1 MRSDCCNLLAKA
13 LAGLLGIGGIVLAI
27 GCSPQPAAAP
37 YAARPVRTM
46 VVDVGG
52 QPLLRTFPGK
62 VEASQRVEL
71 AFQVPGLIVDLK
83 VKEGDRIAAG
93 EVIAQ
98 LRPNDFQARLQALEG
113 QLDQARA
120 ALRALRAGERAE
132 ERLRREAQ
140 VRAARARM
148 QNARTEH
155 ERNTRLLDRN
165 AVSRAEY
172 DLSETNLRVA
182 QEDYEAALQLVE
194 KATSGRDEDIEA
206 QEAAVRGLEGRV
218 AEAKL
223 QLGDTT
229 LRAPYDGVIARRF
242 VEPNQNVQ
250 AKQPV
255 VQFQDI
261 EELDIHVDVPENVM
275 AADIQTADIL
285 ELTAEFSGAPGV
297 AFPVRI
303 REIAQAADP
312 TTQTFQV
319 RVAMP
324 APTEVRILPGMTATV
339 TALYRRASVLGLRL
353 LVPVSAVLRTNG
365 GEQVVWVVRADNTVA
380 RRPVTLGTAVGGQ
393 IEIVEGL
400 EPGERI
406 AVAGVSFLRDG
417 MEVRDLGDA
426 LGATGDALGATGAT
440 RGTQGGG
447 K

>member
-1 MRSDCCNLLAKA
+1 MRSIRRGVPGKA
-13 LAGLLGIGGIVLAI
+13 LAGLIILCSIGWAI
-27 GCSPQPAAAP
+27 GCSPRPTAQSDV
-37 YAARPVRTM
+37 ARPVRTM
-46 VVDVGG
+46 VVEPGG
-52 QPLLRTFPGK
+52 RPLLRTFPGK

-71 AFQVPGLIVDLK
+71 AFQVPGLIVNLP
-83 VKEGDRIAAG
+83 VKEGDRVAKG
-93 EVIAQ
+93 DVIAQ
-98 LRPNDFQARLQALEG
+98 LRPDDFQARLQALQG

-120 ALRALRAGERAE
+120 ALRALRAGERVE
-132 ERLRREAQ
+132 ERMRRESQ

-155 ERNTRLLDRN
+155 ERNTRLLERN
-165 AVSRAEY
+165 AVSRSEY
-172 DLSETNLRVA
+172 DMSETNYRVA

-194 KATSGRDEDIEA
+194 KGAMGRDEDIEA

-218 AEAKL
+218 AEANI
-223 QLGDTT
+223 QLSDTT

-297 AFPVRI
+297 TFPVRI

-324 APTEVRILPGMTATV
+324 APKDMRILPGMTATV

-353 LVPVSAVLRTNG
+353 LVPVSAVFRSDEG
-365 GEQVVWVVRADNTVA
+365 GQIVWVVGTDNTVS
-380 RRPVTLGTAVGGQ
+380 RRPVTLGTAIGGQ

-406 AVAGVSFLRDG
+406 AVAGVSFLRNG

-426 LGATGDALGATGAT
+426 LGGGPTSDASGM
-440 RGTQGGG
+440 QGGSP
-447 K
+447 

>member
-1 MRSDCCNLLAKA
+1 MKSIGRGLPGKA
-13 LAGLLGIGGIVLAI
+13 FAGLIVLGWIGLAI
-27 GCSPQPAAAP
+27 GCSPRPAAESD
-37 YAARPVRTM
+37 AARPVRTM
-46 VVDVGG
+46 VVEPGG

-71 AFQVPGLIVDLK
+71 AFQVPGLIVNLP
-83 VKEGDRIAAG
+83 VKEGDRVAKG
-93 EVIAQ
+93 TVIAQ
-98 LRPNDFQARLQALEG
+98 LRPDDFQARLQALQG

-120 ALRALRAGERAE
+120 ALRALRAGERVE
-132 ERLRREAQ
+132 ERMRREAQ
-140 VRAARARM
+140 VRSARARM

-155 ERNTRLLDRN
+155 ERNTRLLERN
-165 AVSRAEY
+165 AVSRSEF
-172 DLSETNLRVA
+172 DLSETNYRVA

-194 KATSGRDEDIEA
+194 KGTMGRDEDIEA

-218 AEAKL
+218 AEANI
-223 QLGDTT
+223 QLDDTT

-297 AFPVRI
+297 TFPVRI

-353 LVPVSAVLRTNG
+353 LVPVSAVFRSDG
-365 GEQVVWVVRADNTVA
+365 GDQIVWVVGADKTVS

-400 EPGERI
+400 QPGERI

-426 LGATGDALGATGAT
+426 LGGGPTGDASSN
-440 RGTQGGG
+440 QGGSP
-447 K
+447 

>member
-1 MRSDCCNLLAKA
+1 MRSIGRGLPEKA
-13 LAGLLGIGGIVLAI
+13 FAGLIALVWIGLPI
-27 GCSPQPAAAP
+27 GCSPRPAAESD
-37 YAARPVRTM
+37 AARPVRTM
-46 VVDVGG
+46 VVESGG

-71 AFQVPGLIVDLK
+71 AFQVPGLIVNLP
-83 VKEGDRIAAG
+83 VKEGDRVAKG
-93 EVIAQ
+93 DLIAQ
-98 LRPNDFQARLQALEG
+98 LRPDDFQARLQALQG

-120 ALRALRAGERAE
+120 ALRALRAGERIE
-132 ERLRREAQ
+132 ERMRRESQ
-140 VRAARARM
+140 VRAARARL

-155 ERNTRLLDRN
+155 ERNARLLDRN
-165 AVSRAEY
+165 AVARAEY

-206 QEAAVRGLEGRV
+206 QEGAVRGLEGRV
-218 AEAKL
+218 AEAKI
-223 QLGDTT
+223 QLSDTT

-275 AADIQTADIL
+275 AADIQTADII
-285 ELTAEFSGAPGV
+285 ELSAEFSGAPGV
-297 AFPVRI
+297 TFPVRI

-353 LVPVSAVLRTNG
+353 LVPVSAVLRTNAG
-365 GEQVVWVVRADNTVA
+365 DQVVWVVGADNTVT

-426 LGATGDALGATGAT
+426 LGATVDT

-447 K
+447 N